1 MLSLIPAHTY
11 DYDQLWSLIR
21 NRNQWFIKLRYL
33 AVLSLLL
40 FIFGCKF
47 LIVIDLS
54 SEQFAGL
61 LMVSAAML
69 IYNLSIYAITKS
81 DFLKDEAGKFN
92 PMLLSF
98 IQIQLDLLSLGLLVY
113 YTGGVESPFYIFYIF
128 HMIIGSMILPG
139 RVIYTI
145 AGAIVISFFGLSFLE
160 FSGVVAHHT
169 LIGYINSPQY
179 NDIEYVLINGFA
191 FGVMMILGVFFA
203 NSIASSLYRRE
214 QELRITL
221 DKLNE
226 AERIKQRYTMGVVHE
241 IKSPIVAVQSFL
253 DLIIGNF
260 AGPVSDSVGDKIKK
274 ARNRSDEA
282 IQIINDVLSIS
293 KLKLL
298 DSIAKDELDLPE
310 ILRTIINKKTSQ
322 AENKEISLQFIDK
335 RTARL
340 TTIGDKNLLEVVFSN
355 LIGNAIK
362 YTNNGGKVEIVISDN
377 ENKTEIEICDNGIG
391 IPDTDKEKIFSEFYR
406 ASNVRQKSTEGTG
419 LGLSVVKQIID
430 QHKGSIT
437 FESPSRLADDNGP
450 GTSFTVII

>member
-1 MLSLIPAHTY
+1 
-11 DYDQLWSLIR
+11 
-21 NRNQWFIKLRYL
+21 
-33 AVLSLLL
+33 
-40 FIFGCKF
+40 
-47 LIVIDLS
+47 
-54 SEQFAGL
+54 
-61 LMVSAAML
+61 MVSAAML

-81 DFLKDEAGKFN
+81 DFLKDDACKFY